1 VDEHYSCYDDLC
13 SRRAEPSR
21 GKRPVH
27 DIYGVVFVHTL
38 FKAVGHAHARTV
50 RRCFTFFPS
59 HPSPCF
65 ALLFF
70 LRAFDLNN

>member
-1 VDEHYSCYDDLC
+1 VDEHYSCYDDFR
-13 SRRAEPSR
+13 SRRAER
-21 GKRPVH
+21 AGENDRCMH
-27 DIYGVVFVHTL
+27 DISGVVFVHTL

-70 LRAFDLNN
+70 